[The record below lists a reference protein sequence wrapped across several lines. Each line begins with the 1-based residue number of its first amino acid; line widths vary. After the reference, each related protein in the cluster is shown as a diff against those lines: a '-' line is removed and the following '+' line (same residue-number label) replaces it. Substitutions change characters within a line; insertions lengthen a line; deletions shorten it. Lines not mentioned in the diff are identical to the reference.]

1 MASTFDPIPLHQ
13 VVRIRH
19 TKNNFVIWRAQLL
32 PYLWSIK
39 LMGYLDGTIAAP
51 AKLVP
56 SSTAAGA
63 DLVSNL
69 TYNQWYDKNQQ
80 VLSGLLH
87 V

>member
-1 MASTFDPIPLHQ
+1 
-13 VVRIRH
+13 
-19 TKNNFVIWRAQLL
+19 
-32 PYLWSIK
+32 
-39 LMGYLDGTIAAP
+39 MGYLDGTIAAP